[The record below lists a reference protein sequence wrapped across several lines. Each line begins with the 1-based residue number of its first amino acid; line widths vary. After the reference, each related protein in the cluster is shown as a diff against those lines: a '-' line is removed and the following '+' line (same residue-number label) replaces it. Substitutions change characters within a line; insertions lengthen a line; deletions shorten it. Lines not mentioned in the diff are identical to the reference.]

1 VTHEIIQAEARG
13 WLASNPAAVGSS
25 VITSLPDLSELSAL
39 GFEGWRDW
47 FVAAARDVLRW
58 VPPTGVAI
66 FYQSDIRHEGVW
78 VDKGYLLM
86 EAAQAEGTHLIW
98 HKIVCRKP
106 PGTLGLGRPS
116 YSHLLCF
123 ASQLPAAT
131 RRLSPDVL
139 PDAGEAQWTRGMGV
153 AAGRLACEYLRD
165 ETDTRIVVDPFCG
178 RGSVLAVAAEVGFD
192 VLGVELHAKRCRA
205 ARTAISRALAGG

>member
-1 VTHEIIQAEARG
+1 MPHEIIQAEACG
-13 WLASNPAAVGSS
+13 WLAANPAAAGSS
-25 VITSLPDLSELSAL
+25 VVTSLPDLSELSAL
-39 GFEGWRDW
+39 GFEGWRAW

-58 VPPTGVAI
+58 VPAPGVAI

-78 VDKGYLLM
+78 IDKGYLLM
-86 EAAQAEGTHLIW
+86 QAAQAERSHLVW

-123 ASQLPAAT
+123 AAQLPAAA

-139 PDAGEAQWTRGMGV
+139 PDAGEAQWTRGMGA

-165 ETDTRIVVDPFCG
+165 ETDTCLVVDPFCG
-178 RGSVLAVAAEVGFD
+178 RGSVLAVAAELGFD

-205 ARTAISRALAGG
+205 ARTAIARALARG